1 MSYID
6 VNDLTFSYTKNE
18 QPVLQDQ
25 QLSFDQ
31 GTFNVLTGPSGAGK
45 STLLRILCGLF
56 PQFTGHLQSGQVT
69 IDGQDVTEMD
79 TTARAQKIAMLFQV
93 PAEQFAMPTPREELI
108 FTLENLQVP
117 PEQIDDKIQHAF
129 EFVQITQLAR
139 RKFVSLSGGEQQ
151 KVALAIILALDAD
164 IILLDEPFAN
174 VDPQARSFLLQRLT
188 QLVKSYHKTVIIAEH
203 DLSDYQQLADHL
215 YVMDPGKRQVHLAT
229 TTEMAQRFQ
238 YFEQQKHVPRKISLP
253 QREDEVEFKLRD
265 FETGHQAT
273 LIQQPAFDLMKQR
286 LTVITGPNGVGKS
299 TLLNVLTKLQDYKGT
314 VLWENHE
321 IKQLKVKNYS
331 RQVALAF
338 QKAVS
343 QFLKVTVAEELELS
357 LQHQYNQLWTKKRVQ
372 VTLRDLGLADFLDHV
387 VYQLSEGQKRKLQIL
402 LMLIMGVPTLLLDE
416 PLTGLDLVSIDQIM
430 NLLRQAVDE
439 EGKTIIMISHQLVDL
454 EYYADY
460 HISMRHK
467 ELSYE
472 ASL

>member
-1 MSYID
+1 FTVSYID

-117 PEQIDDKIQHAF
+117 PEQIDDRIQRAF

-164 IILLDEPFAN
+164 
-174 VDPQARSFLLQRLT
+174 
-188 QLVKSYHKTVIIAEH
+188 
-203 DLSDYQQLADHL
+203 
-215 YVMDPGKRQVHLAT
+215 
-229 TTEMAQRFQ
+229 
-238 YFEQQKHVPRKISLP
+238 
-253 QREDEVEFKLRD
+253 
-265 FETGHQAT
+265 
-273 LIQQPAFDLMKQR
+273 
-286 LTVITGPNGVGKS
+286 
-299 TLLNVLTKLQDYKGT
+299 
-314 VLWENHE
+314 
-321 IKQLKVKNYS
+321 
-331 RQVALAF
+331 
-338 QKAVS
+338 
-343 QFLKVTVAEELELS
+343 
-357 LQHQYNQLWTKKRVQ
+357 
-372 VTLRDLGLADFLDHV
+372 
-387 VYQLSEGQKRKLQIL
+387 
-402 LMLIMGVPTLLLDE
+402 
-416 PLTGLDLVSIDQIM
+416 
-430 NLLRQAVDE
+430 
-439 EGKTIIMISHQLVDL
+439 
-454 EYYADY
+454 
-460 HISMRHK
+460 
-467 ELSYE
+467 
-472 ASL
+472 

>member
-117 PEQIDDKIQHAF
+117 PEQIDDRIQRAF

-273 LIQQPAFDLMKQR
+273 LIRQPAFDLMKQR
-286 LTVITGPNGVGKS
+286 LTVITGPNGV
-299 TLLNVLTKLQDYKGT
+299 
-314 VLWENHE
+314 EN
-321 IKQLKVKNYS
+321 L
-331 RQVALAF
+331 
-338 QKAVS
+338 
-343 QFLKVTVAEELELS
+343 
-357 LQHQYNQLWTKKRVQ
+357 
-372 VTLRDLGLADFLDHV
+372 
-387 VYQLSEGQKRKLQIL
+387 
-402 LMLIMGVPTLLLDE
+402 PC
-416 PLTGLDLVSIDQIM
+416 
-430 NLLRQAVDE
+430 
-439 EGKTIIMISHQLVDL
+439 
-454 EYYADY
+454 
-460 HISMRHK
+460 
-467 ELSYE
+467 
-472 ASL
+472 